1 MKCHNDSREALLDV
15 VDCGSFQSVL
25 ESVGC
30 ERHQSLLVS
39 GLRQTT
45 VCIAK
50 FK

>member
-15 VDCGSFQSVL
+15 LDYCSFRSVL
-25 ESVGC
+25 ESVHC
-30 ERHQSLLVS
+30 ERHQSLPVS